1 MTPTAPSQLAGT
13 VRWAVVPYAPRPPF
27 RLYAGEGHA
36 PVSVPDA
43 ATLIASAQR
52 GGDAEFS
59 YLVPGKARPVLVLND
74 PPSEQHQEITALR
87 LLRLSKIDDPARR
100 EQIRRNEEP
109 LLFHLDP
116 ARFALPEENAAMV
129 SALVRVHVDA
139 IDSSAA
145 LGTLSST
152 ELSVLGE
159 RIIGFYGF
167 DTRLLVERKIR
178 ELASRRRRREEG

>member
-1 MTPTAPSQLAGT
+1 MSPAAPGLLAGT

-43 ATLIASAQR
+43 AKLIASARR

-59 YLVPGKARPVLVLND
+59 YLVPGKARPVLILND
-74 PPSEQHQEITALR
+74 PPSEHHQEITALR
-87 LLRLSKIDDPARR
+87 LLRLSKVADPARR
-100 EQIRRNEEP
+100 EEIRRNGDP

-116 ARFALPEENAAMV
+116 ARFALPEENAAIV

-139 IDSSAA
+139 IDANAA

-152 ELSVLGE
+152 ELSAVGE

-167 DTRLLVERKIR
+167 DTRLLVERTIR
-178 ELASRRRRREEG
+178 ELASRRRRREDA